1 MVSNVDDRT
10 QLPVSDERVFEIA
23 RQALSR
29 EPLESGAPRIDP
41 DVPLRIDNCHAKRRA
56 GDDAIIGFAVTVLV
70 DPQLGVP
77 VRDPT
82 AEPRWHSRTAL
93 VLHLD
98 KNGGTH
104 DGTLM

>member
-1 MVSNVDDRT
+1 MDDRSE
-10 QLPVSDERVFEIA
+10 LPISDESVFEIA
-23 RQALSR
+23 RRALSR

-56 GDDAIIGFAVTVLV
+56 GDDAIIGFVVTVLV

-77 VRDPT
+77 VLDPT
-82 AEPRWHSRTAL
+82 AEPRWSSRTAL

-104 DGTLM
+104 DGALT

>member
-1 MVSNVDDRT
+1 MDDRSE
-10 QLPVSDERVFEIA
+10 LPISDESVFEIA
-23 RQALSR
+23 RRALSR
-29 EPLESGAPRIDP
+29 DPLESGAPRIDHH
-41 DVPLRIDNCHAKRRA
+41 VPLRIDNCHAKRRA
-56 GDDAIIGFAVTVLV
+56 EDGAIIGFAVTVLV

-98 KNGGTH
+98 KNGDPH
-104 DGTLM
+104 DGTLT